1 MGRSLKWRSKGGF
14 TLDTWTMK
22 GVPLAP
28 PVTSAANHIL
38 FLLFFLGVVSSPVL
52 CSIFKGEQFSMFVVG
67 NKYIYKYKFSFS
79 FSWNLDRHIWA
90 VFFPYITL
98 FVIVCRILLLTV
110 YKLVALHG
118 CGTRQ
123 GESWLQ
129 NRLWSAHYCK
139 CAVAKYLFLVR
150 WKLNFAVWYSGH
162 SKKKLQ
168 YHFTRCSWPGRISEE
183 EDSWNSSI
191 LGLIWPT
198 LKVKCAIR
206 HSLPWGF
213 FLALQYF
220 RPQN

>member
-14 TLDTWTMK
+14 TLDTWTVK

-90 VFFPYITL
+90 VHVIFFPYITL

-129 NRLWSAHYCK
+129 NRLWLAHYCK

-150 WKLNFAVWYSGH
+150 WKLVQWSQQKKTAVPLHKVLMAWSYFWGRGQLKSFHSWINLTYS
-162 SKKKLQ
+162 
-168 YHFTRCSWPGRISEE
+168 
-183 EDSWNSSI
+183 ED
-191 LGLIWPT
+191 
-198 LKVKCAIR
+198 
-206 HSLPWGF
+206 
-213 FLALQYF
+213 
-220 RPQN
+220 